1 MQGLDSELRQEDLEI
16 EDRLE
21 GGSQH
26 PIEAGVD
33 HTESVSVT
41 QGENDV
47 QAQGV
52 ESEHSS
58 VNIEEEKK
66 TETKPKLAR
75 NLFEND
81 LQKFK
86 PAPVS
91 IIDNKKASLVFI

>member
-1 MQGLDSELRQEDLEI
+1 MEI

-21 GGSQH
+21 GESQH
-26 PIEAGVD
+26 PSEVEVD
-33 HTESVSVT
+33 HTESVTVT

-47 QAQGV
+47 HAQEV
-52 ESEHSS
+52 ESKHSS

-86 PAPVS
+86 PAPVP